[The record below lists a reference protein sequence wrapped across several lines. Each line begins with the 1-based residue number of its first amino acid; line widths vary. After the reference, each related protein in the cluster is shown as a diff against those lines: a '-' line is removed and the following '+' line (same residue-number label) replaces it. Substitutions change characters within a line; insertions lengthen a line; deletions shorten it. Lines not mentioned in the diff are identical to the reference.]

1 MAGPDKKNLHPRMD
15 GHAFRFWSRDMSL
28 KFSMKKIVIFATA
41 SSTAGDKNILMN
53 SEVIPDDHPGEVG
66 EY

>member
-1 MAGPDKKNLHPRMD
+1 MD